1 MERAFNSGPTLLP
14 ALGTLIWD
22 YRLGYYG
29 CWILRMLDY
38 TDRKILH
45 NKNFDSPLNKYNI
58 NSFDW
63 KGRSGEWPVA
73 DSLFLKLLIT
83 HNSRLI
89 SRKDQ

>member
-14 ALGTLIWD
+14 ALGPLILD
-22 YRLGYYG
+22 FRLGYYG

-38 TDRKILH
+38 TYRKILS

-63 KGRSGEWPVA
+63 KGRSGE
-73 DSLFLKLLIT
+73 
-83 HNSRLI
+83 
-89 SRKDQ
+89 